1 MNKKEI
7 IKNSGK
13 LVIYAGKKGG
23 VELRADTDRETIWAT
38 QEQIADLFGIDRSVS
53 RKHIKN
59 ILDDRELDRKSVW
72 AKFAYTA
79 KDGKQYSANFYTLD
93 VILAVGYRT
102 NSSKAIKFRQ
112 WATRTLREYL
122 ITGIVANT
130 ERIKKLPERILKDLD
145 QKIEFIQRT
154 IKKRELNQSEVDG
167 LLSVIHDYSNSW
179 LLLKEY
185 DEGEFK
191 LLKSKAKEKRR
202 FEYNFIWPMIDKL
215 KAELVDKN
223 QASDIFAIERDG
235 SFQGILKTI
244 YQTWGGKELYASLE
258 EKAAH
263 LLYFVIKDHPFSD
276 GNKRVGSFVFILF
289 IQLNGISMR
298 ANGEKKIND
307 NALVALALLIAESDP
322 KEKDLMVALTTNL
335 LA

>member
-1 MNKKEI
+1 MTKKISE
-7 IKNSGK
+7 NQGK

-23 VELRADTDRETIWAT
+23 VELRADTDKETIWAT
-38 QEQIADLFGIDRSVS
+38 QEHIAELFDIDRTVVT
-53 RKHIKN
+53 RHIKN
-59 ILDDRELDRKSVW
+59 ILSDRELDKNSVC
-72 AKFAYTA
+72 ANFAHTA
-79 KDGKQYSANFYTLD
+79 KDSKQYSVIFYTLD
-93 VILAVGYRT
+93 IILAVGYRT
-102 NSSKAIKFRQ
+102 NSAKAIKFRR

-122 ITGIVANT
+122 IKGFIANT

-154 IKKRELNQSEVDG
+154 IKKRELNQNEVDG

-191 LLKSKAKEKRR
+191 LLKSKGKEKRR
-202 FEYNFIWPMIDKL
+202 FEYDFIRPMIDKL
-215 KAELVDKN
+215 KIDLMGKD
-223 QASDIFAIERDG
+223 QASDIFAVERDG

-244 YQTWGGKELYASLE
+244 YQTWSGKELYASLE

-276 GNKRVGSFVFILF
+276 GNKRVGSFLFILF
-289 IQLNGISMR
+289 LQLNGILTR
-298 ANGEKKIND
+298 ADGEKKIND